1 MEALF
6 AELKN
11 YIGPPRLRLRRMRFV
26 RERFYLAAK
35 AQNLG
40 WVRPSR
46 LNHVISRVPLIS
58 LIYDLPRA
66 LHGLGSL
73 RSTSS

>member
-1 MEALF
+1 
-6 AELKN
+6 
-11 YIGPPRLRLRRMRFV
+11 MRFV